1 MPIFEDF
8 WAAYPARHGRKLGK
22 ALCLSIFKKLPHED
36 QLLVLKAAA
45 QYAEA
50 SKPKADAFVPL
61 PRDPIRFLKQDWWR
75 DWVDR
80 PEVKAVKPL
89 ITPPTPQGPGV
100 SMREALQDWPEG
112 LAKLE
117 RILTHGPSLSQP
129 SRGK

>member
-1 MPIFEDF
+1 MFDQF
-8 WAAYPARHGRKLGK
+8 WLLYPSRHGRKVGK
-22 ALCLSIFKKLPHED
+22 ALCLAVFQRLPHED

-80 PEVKAVKPL
+80 PEVKNVKPI
-89 ITPPTPQGPGV
+89 ITPPTPSVPGI
-100 SMREALQDWPEG
+100 SMHEALQDWPEG
-112 LAKLE
+112 LAKL
-117 RILTHGPSLSQP
+117 RKMLA
-129 SRGK
+129 